1 MGYDILDSH
10 ALKTQLEIF
19 TEEVI
24 KLQKSNKE
32 KNNTLNIVKNCF
44 EQFCSRNGKQKPFT
58 TSTNTYKSRKTD
70 LDITI
75 EDKDTDYVD
84 VKPDVSSSKCF

>member
-32 KNNTLNIVKNCF
+32 KK
-44 EQFCSRNGKQKPFT
+44 
-58 TSTNTYKSRKTD
+58 
-70 LDITI
+70 
-75 EDKDTDYVD
+75 
-84 VKPDVSSSKCF
+84 